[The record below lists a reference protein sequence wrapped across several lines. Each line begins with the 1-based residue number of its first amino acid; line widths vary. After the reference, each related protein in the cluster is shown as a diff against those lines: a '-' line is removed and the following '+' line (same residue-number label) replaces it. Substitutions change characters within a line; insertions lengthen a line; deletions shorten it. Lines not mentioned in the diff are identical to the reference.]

1 MGPVERFTRDAASKY
16 VWAVSMLVAIVAL
29 VFTFA
34 RGGDAVDAERLTA
47 QRRAVDAVAQVVEPR
62 IDASDL
68 EAPIAE
74 QELTGLRAALERT
87 TLSDPRVVRLRIWSD
102 DGRLWFSSDADDRLG
117 SEGALNDQ
125 ILGVAA
131 DGRAITRSNLSDTG
145 GSDERGR
152 SLLRTYTPLGSTA
165 VAEVN
170 QTSEGTIAPVQAE
183 WRSYQIIVAAL
194 VGLFLL
200 LTILSLREPLERI
213 NTGVAFAA
221 SSIPE
226 GYSLID
232 DDRLHAV
239 EEVYRLAHDRV
250 ARLQE
255 KLEQSEA
262 MRRRLEGDIQRAL
275 TKAHT
280 ETGKRPAASAGTP
293 PVPAAEPATAAT
305 PPQASPPTPS
315 PAPAMRPAAA
325 ATPKT
330 NGDAK
335 RVIEPTQPPPAVPPM
350 EPEIVTLPEFDAL
363 AETWAATAPGG
374 PLARATREDT
384 SHPELQPKRRAEK
397 PKRTSR
403 LRRKSEAEPEP
414 EAAAQAGPMVIPP
427 AKPEKPKRASRL
439 SRRQV
444 PAPTAAVAPT
454 APAPPPAPAV
464 PTAQP
469 AAVPAPVPAAVT
481 QEIDDAKAH
490 EAALEMF
497 IRLTESD
504 RQHAEATEVDQG
516 AVRAAL
522 ARTAAR
528 KKPGGH
534 RLQPHEDGGSSGG
547 PPRRS

>member
-1 MGPVERFTRDAASKY
+1 
-16 VWAVSMLVAIVAL
+16 
-29 VFTFA
+29 
-34 RGGDAVDAERLTA
+34 
-47 QRRAVDAVAQVVEPR
+47 
-62 IDASDL
+62 
-68 EAPIAE
+68 
-74 QELTGLRAALERT
+74 
-87 TLSDPRVVRLRIWSD
+87 
-102 DGRLWFSSDADDRLG
+102 
-117 SEGALNDQ
+117 
-125 ILGVAA
+125 VAA

-152 SLLRTYTPLGSTA
+152 SLLRTYTPLGANA
-165 VAEVN
+165 VAEVD
-170 QTSEGTIAPVQAE
+170 QSSEATISPVQAE
-183 WRSYQIIVAAL
+183 WRSYEIIAAAL

-226 GYSLID
+226 GYSLIE

-250 ARLQE
+250 VRLQE
-255 KLEQSEA
+255 KLAESEA

-280 ETGKRPAASAGTP
+280 ETGKRPAASAGAP
-293 PVPAAEPATAAT
+293 AVPAAEPAIAAV
-305 PPQASPPTPS
+305 PPEESPPTRS

-325 ATPKT
+325 ATPKAT

-335 RVIEPTQPPPAVPPM
+335 RVTKPTQPPTAVPPT
-350 EPEIVTLPEFDAL
+350 EPEIVTLPESDAL
-363 AETWAATAPGG
+363 GETWASAPGG

-397 PKRTSR
+397 PKRAPR
-403 LRRKSEAEPEP
+403 LRRKSEAKPEP
-414 EAAAQAGPMVIPP
+414 QVVAPAPPVVIPP
-427 AKPEKPKRASRL
+427 AEPEKPKRASRL
-439 SRRQV
+439 TRK
-444 PAPTAAVAPT
+444 PAPTAALAPA
-454 APAPPPAPAV
+454 APAPAPAPAV
-464 PTAQP
+464 PTPQ
-469 AAVPAPVPAAVT
+469 AAPVPAPVPAAVT

-504 RQHAEATEVDQG
+504 RQHAETTEVDQG

-534 RLQPHEDGGSSGG
+534 RLQPQDDGESSGG
-547 PPRRS
+547 PPPRS